1 MKTVIAMWSQMND
14 NKIMRIADSTSAE
27 LLKEMLQYEEGGLEQ
42 FKATTFKEVETFAR
56 LRNVQ

>member
-1 MKTVIAMWSQMND
+1 MND